1 MLKEL
6 TSSLSVDNLVW
17 LSGVGVAALTTLV
30 QKCSKKYKPWSWVFQ
45 QIGKAANKDMY
56 DKLDILSEKIDNLE
70 ERDKCQ
76 DEERDKENA
85 LDARRRILKFA
96 DECRRHDR
104 HSEEYFNDVL
114 RDISYYKNY
123 CDSHPTFQNERAVLA
138 ISTCENAY
146 RYCMENDDFL

>member
-1 MLKEL
+1 MLNEL
-6 TSSLSVDNLVW
+6 ISSLSMDNLVW

-45 QIGKAANKDMY
+45 QIGKAVNKEMY

-96 DECRRHDR
+96 DECRRHER

-114 RDISYYKNY
+114 RDRSYYKNY
-123 CDSHPTFQNERAVLA
+123 CDNHPTFQNEKAVLA
-138 ISTCENAY
+138 MSTCENAY